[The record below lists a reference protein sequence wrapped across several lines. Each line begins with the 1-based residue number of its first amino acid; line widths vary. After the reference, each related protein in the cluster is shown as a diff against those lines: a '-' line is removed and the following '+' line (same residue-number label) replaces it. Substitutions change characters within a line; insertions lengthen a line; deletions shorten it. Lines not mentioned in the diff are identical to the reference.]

1 MAAVLPESKS
11 KVLEEGVEAILPEP
25 EIVEGEEFA
34 SLDPEEKKE
43 PAPAVKKPA
52 AAPAKKEKVEPAP
65 STDDEL
71 PDDLKGKTPAQ
82 IAKMLKEA
90 QSLIGRQG
98 NELGEFRRKADLLIQ
113 TNLAAIAARKAAEEP
128 APKKEAE
135 PELDDT
141 EFFANPKAA
150 IAKAFESNPIIK
162 EIREKLGQAAADSAT
177 LKATEATARFNAA
190 HPDAAEIMQDPEFRT
205 WIQASRVRTAL
216 LHRAHSKFDFDAG
229 DEVFGTWKALKGV
242 KKPEAAAETTAPTS
256 DDTRAAA
263 KTLAAAAAAK
273 RKQELAAATAPTG
286 GSAGGGKAEGGKKI
300 YRRADVLR
308 LMEEDPD
315 RYEALAPEIT
325 LAYAEGRV
333 R

>member
-11 KVLEEGVEAILPEP
+11 EVVEDGVEAILPEP
-25 EIVEGEEFA
+25 KVEEGEEFVD
-34 SLDPEEKKE
+34 LHEPEPKKE
-43 PAPAVKKPA
+43 PAPAAKKTV

-113 TNLAAIAARKAAEEP
+113 TNLAALAARKAAEEP

-150 IAKAFESNPIIK
+150 FAKAIANDPVIK
-162 EIREKLGQAAADSAT
+162 EIREKLGQAAADRETTAR
-177 LKATEATARFNAA
+177 TEASAKFNAA
-190 HPDAAEIMQDPEFRT
+190 HPDSAEIMADPEFRT

-216 LHRAHSKFDFDAG
+216 LKRAHEKFDFDAG

-242 KKPEAAAETTAPTS
+242 KKETAPAAESDTT
-256 DDTRAAA
+256 AAA